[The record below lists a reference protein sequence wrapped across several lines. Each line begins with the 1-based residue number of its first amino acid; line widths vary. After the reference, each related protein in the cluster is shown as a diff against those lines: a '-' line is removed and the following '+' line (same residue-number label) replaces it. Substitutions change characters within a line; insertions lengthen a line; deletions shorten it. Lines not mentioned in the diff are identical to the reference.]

1 MSLLDDLE
9 QEAKRLKL
17 TAGDVQQRKLAREEF
32 FKNQIAPRVNAL
44 SEYLERLVANLKALK
59 PAKPWRYNM
68 PGYGQIVAHCEHDYE
83 LTQNVQPDSHEIRIA
98 FHCEVAPEECPAVEV
113 EGIKVKALSGT
124 FGRHNLAGQ
133 MSDVK
138 KGPNGEML
146 AATFRARGRI
156 AALATFAADADAPV
170 LKMSFTNIDAFG
182 NTVKTTS
189 LGALN
194 DELFDDIGRYLARE
208 ENTLLREALPDDYRA
223 QLRSAVERNQV
234 KQRWELK
241 IASQRKSELA
251 ALKRAH
257 GSGESLL
264 GRLRSLISK
273 GQ

>member
-44 SEYLERLVANLKALK
+44 GEYLTRLVANLKALK
-59 PAKPWRYNM
+59 PAKPWRYSM

-83 LTQNVQPDSHEIRIA
+83 LVQTVLPDSHEIRIA
-98 FHCEVAPEECPAVEV
+98 FHCEVAPEDCPAVEV

-124 FGRHNLAGQ
+124 FGRYQLAGQ

-138 KGPNGEML
+138 KGSNGELL

-156 AALATFAADADAPV
+156 TAIATFSADADAPV
-170 LKMSFTNIDAFG
+170 LKMSFTNVDAFG
-182 NTVKTTS
+182 NAVKTVS

-194 DELFDDIGRYLARE
+194 DALFDDIGRFLARE
-208 ENTLLREALPDDYRA
+208 ENTLLRESLPDDYRA

-241 IASQRKSELA
+241 IAERRKTELA

-257 GSGESLL
+257 GSGESLFA
-264 GRLRSLISK
+264 RLRGLVSK
-273 GQ
+273 DS